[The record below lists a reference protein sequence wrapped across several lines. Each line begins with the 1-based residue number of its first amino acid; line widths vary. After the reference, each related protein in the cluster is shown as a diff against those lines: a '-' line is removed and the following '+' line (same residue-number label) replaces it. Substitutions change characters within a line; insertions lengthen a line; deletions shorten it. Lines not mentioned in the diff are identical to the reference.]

1 MTDAKI
7 RRIIQDVIARGYGTE
22 ALAVDATVMVI
33 CDDDDPATRAHVQ
46 RVWDKQF
53 KVWEG

>member
-1 MTDAKI
+1 MTNAKI

-22 ALAVDATVMVI
+22 ALAVDAAVMTI